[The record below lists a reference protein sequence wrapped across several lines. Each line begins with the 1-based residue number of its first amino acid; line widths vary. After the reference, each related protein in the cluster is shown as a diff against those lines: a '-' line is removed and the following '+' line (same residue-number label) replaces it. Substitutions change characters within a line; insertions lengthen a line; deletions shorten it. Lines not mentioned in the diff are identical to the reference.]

1 MSASNLRRP
10 ALLGACLAS
19 AALVASAC
27 GSSGDKGST
36 STASRQA
43 AASSEVVSC
52 PNKTSSRRYLGWV
65 NTTGIPLKIT
75 AATANC
81 VAFSQTGNPTSINGR
96 EVRPET
102 TQRAQA
108 GTWSASQRLEMVACS
123 SQKPATT
130 CVWDASRNAYTDDCT
145 PWDITIA
152 RELDGNPGRVLGT
165 VGVHYCGLSKTDQT
179 VQVRLGSGENW
190 SNSVKLGSVIDAK
203 PVYVTAGRRDLGG
216 SSLTSATFDPVL
228 TITVR

>member
-1 MSASNLRRP
+1 MPVP
-10 ALLGACLAS
+10 ALLRPAALIAGCLAG
-19 AALVASAC
+19 ALLAGAC
-27 GSSGDKGST
+27 GSSDSGSGT
-36 STASRQA
+36 TATRQA

-52 PNKTSSRRYLGWV
+52 PNKTSSRRYLALV

-81 VAFSQTGNPTSINGR
+81 VAFSQTGNPTAINGR

-108 GTWSASQRLEMVACS
+108 GALSASQRLEMVACS

-130 CVWDASRNAYTDDCT
+130 CVWDANRNAYTDDCT

-152 RELDGNPGRVLGT
+152 RGDADPGRVLGT

-179 VQVRLGSGENW
+179 VQVRLGSGEQW
-190 SNSVKLGSVIDAK
+190 GNSVKLDSVIDAK
-203 PVYVTAGRRDLGG
+203 PVYVTAGRHDAAG
-216 SSLTSATFDPVL
+216 SPLTSATFDPLL